1 MVLFISGASVRASK
15 SLHRHIIAFEYDSIL
30 YKEVLVPL
38 LPQAEEVQSVK
49 VTRSS
54 PKKKRPWRMQM
65 SQRRRLLPSELVS
78 LHYLSSNF

>member
-30 YKEVLVPL
+30 YKEVLVSL
-38 LPQAEEVQSVK
+38 LPQAEEVQSIK

-54 PKKKRPWRMQM
+54 SKKKRPLENEDEPEKKTVAKRACK
-65 SQRRRLLPSELVS
+65 
-78 LHYLSSNF
+78 

>member
-30 YKEVLVPL
+30 YKEVLVHL

-54 PKKKRPWRMQM
+54 PKKKRPLENADEPEKKTVAKRACK
-65 SQRRRLLPSELVS
+65 
-78 LHYLSSNF
+78 

>member
-1 MVLFISGASVRASK
+1 MVLFITDASVRASK

-30 YKEVLVPL
+30 YKGALVHL

-54 PKKKRPWRMQM
+54 PKKKRPLENADEPEKKVVAKRACK
-65 SQRRRLLPSELVS
+65 
-78 LHYLSSNF
+78 